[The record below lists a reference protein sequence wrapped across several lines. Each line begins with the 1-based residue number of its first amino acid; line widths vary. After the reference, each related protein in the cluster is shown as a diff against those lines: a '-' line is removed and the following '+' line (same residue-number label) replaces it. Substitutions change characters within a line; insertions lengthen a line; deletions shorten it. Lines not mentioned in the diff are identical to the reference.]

1 MLVTV
6 NTWPGL
12 VVFIITSPKLKLVG
26 VTRKPCTPVPTKL
39 IGTFTPLIVMPSPEL
54 PCGPSAVG
62 VNVYVLAQPVQ
73 APPPPP
79 PPPCPP
85 PPPPTAATQQPPWP
99 PGAKTNVGG
108 AQSGLLTA

>member
-12 VVFIITSPKLKLVG
+12 VVFTITSPKFKLVG

-54 PCGPSAVG
+54 TCGPSAVG
-62 VNVYVLAQPVQ
+62 VNVYVLEQLVPAASVTPLQPVPEPQ
-73 APPPPP
+73 GALTPL
-79 PPPCPP
+79 
-85 PPPPTAATQQPPWP
+85 PTLSGPI
-99 PGAKTNVGG
+99 GAEVVLVTV
-108 AQSGLLTA
+108 TC